1 VTKTKINCQAP
12 KVVIE
17 MAERY
22 LATRTEKMND
32 MGEPNSLSPTLNI
45 PILAIPGLLSANP
58 HAVEFL
64 LKSIK
69 KLLTFSVCPYTL
81 ISLIL
86 CSIMME
92 CRDLALNNLPSLT
105 VGGSWD
111 SFEPNG
117 TGLTS
122 QITPT
127 PWAEPTSS
135 ESSSFINKVVINEYK
150 TFLSS

>member
-1 VTKTKINCQAP
+1 MI
-12 KVVIE
+12 
-17 MAERY
+17 
-22 LATRTEKMND
+22 
-32 MGEPNSLSPTLNI
+32 
-45 PILAIPGLLSANP
+45 
-58 HAVEFL
+58 
-64 LKSIK
+64 
-69 KLLTFSVCPYTL
+69 
-81 ISLIL
+81 
-86 CSIMME
+86 E
-92 CRDLALNNLPSLT
+92 CRDLALSYLPDLK